1 MKKVFVINALV
12 FVAALILIF
21 TARVNQLSAASN
33 FSSVQVFGGAGGFVK
48 FFDKSTGR
56 IYLYNKDLTECV
68 SIVQL
73 EELGLPAKVI
83 KAGNSSESY

>member
-12 FVAALILIF
+12 FVAALILF
-21 TARVNQLSAASN
+21 LMSHLNSVSAASN
-33 FSSVQVFGGAGGFVK
+33 FAAVEAFSGAGGFVK

>member
-1 MKKVFVINALV
+1 MKKIFTLNVLF
-12 FVAALILIF
+12 FVAALILF
-21 TARVNQLSAASN
+21 LMSHLNSVSAASN
-33 FSSVQVFGGAGGFVK
+33 FAAVEAFSGAGGFVK

-83 KAGNSSESY
+83 KSGSLQEMY